1 MSSPRVTARGAALQ
15 GLKPTMV
22 ESRKSRW
29 SYGIGVHRAF
39 DPDLDSD
46 GNEDSFPANGMRVT
60 GCIQWLIRWDDNVK
74 EKAKWIHGCITMKR
88 TGSATETVGDRPSVE
103 LPQGEKLTTQASPG

>member
-1 MSSPRVTARGAALQ
+1 
-15 GLKPTMV
+15 MV

-60 GCIQWLIRWDDNVK
+60 GCIQCLIRWDDSVK

>member
-1 MSSPRVTARGAALQ
+1 
-15 GLKPTMV
+15 MV

-60 GCIQWLIRWDDNVK
+60 GCIQWLIRWVRK
-74 EKAKWIHGCITMKR
+74 IGEVRAVSSLFTIHPPRDFNRMTASKR
-88 TGSATETVGDRPSVE
+88 RPNGSTDV
-103 LPQGEKLTTQASPG
+103 